1 MQNAHTT
8 SSSQQQDEEF
18 HLVVS
23 KKGGGRRAFRG
34 GMNSNNN
41 KFRNNKKQGT
51 SEKSNEGARKE
62 SSSGKKTVATQMPSA
77 QVVVRSSDNNKQ
89 AATAIAGS
97 YSAAVISS
105 SPTLAHSSTTNV
117 ASSQKTSPTFY
128 ASHTTSN
135 RHSKP
140 QGDNRKKKDFN
151 KPSSAHSTQV
161 EEKREKVISSS
172 KRNEKNQQVVA
183 RRGGAKTT
191 AQFFII
197 RKPLNQE
204 MINYSQSN
212 SLKPIIPNEPED
224 EMGKSFYKCLKSFV
238 EDEKAHVFDFSN
250 TLNLAQ
256 RKRVHSLA
264 EEFNLDHFSR
274 GSNPFRYICVSKRN
288 LKMRDEFQYFGYI
301 GLFGHSIDELV
312 KKYNINPDMSDNQP
326 LLQKR
331 IKRDGPI
338 HHITLM
344 TRPEINTALKNL
356 ESSRELEHLFNEN
369 QKQILKQGS
378 EEEKIEILMHA
389 ISKVV
394 TNDYHAIGLGKV
406 SQEESA
412 HMNDVLALPS
422 SQSSNDQK
430 QKNDAYFVIIDWPSA
445 QRLRATL
452 GLEPY
457 HFHITVAYKYGD
469 IHGVV
474 KDRSTIVPKESVF
487 EISDEYIA
495 RKELEMASFLKYLN
509 VDPRYAHTFISLG
522 WYNLGC
528 LDVLTRD
535 KMDLNDI
542 GVLEEDQQKILSFL
556 KDFSN
561 NLKKYKTL
569 SGK

>member
-1 MQNAHTT
+1 MMTP
-8 SSSQQQDEEF
+8 SSQQDEEF
-18 HLVVS
+18 QLVVS
-23 KKGGGRRAFRG
+23 KKGGGRRTFRG
-34 GMNSNNN
+34 GMNNNN
-41 KFRNNKKQGT
+41 KSRSNKNKRQET
-51 SEKSNEGARKE
+51 SEPHATGRRKE
-62 SSSGKKTVATQMPSA
+62 DNLSQSSGKKTVALSSSSA
-77 QVVVRSSDNNKQ
+77 QVVVGSSSNKQ
-89 AATAIAGS
+89 ATTEIVGS

-105 SPTLAHSSTTNV
+105 SPTSQTNA
-117 ASSQKTSPTFY
+117 ASSPQKASPTFY
-128 ASHTTSN
+128 ASHPTTS
-135 RHSKP
+135 HHLKP
-140 QGDNRKKKDFN
+140 LGDKKKKKDFK
-151 KPSSAHSTQV
+151 KPSAHSTTQK
-161 EEKREKVISSS
+161 EEKPEKVFPS
-172 KRNEKNQQVVA
+172 KRNEKHQQVVA
-183 RRGGAKTT
+183 RRGGGKTT

-204 MINYSQSN
+204 MINYSQRN
-212 SLKPIIPNEPED
+212 NLKPIIPKEPED
-224 EMGKSFYKCLKSFV
+224 EMGKSFYKCLKEFV

-312 KKYNINPDMSDNQP
+312 KKYNINPDISENQP

-338 HHITLM
+338 HHITVM

-356 ESSRELEHLFNEN
+356 ESSRELEHLFNEK
-369 QKQILKQGS
+369 QKQLLKQGS
-378 EEEKIEILMHA
+378 EEEKIEILMHI

-394 TNDYHAIGLGKV
+394 TNDYQAIGLGKV
-406 SQEESA
+406 SQEETA
-412 HMNDVLALPS
+412 HSNDGLALPS
-422 SQSSNDQK
+422 SQSNSKDQK

-457 HFHITVAYKYGD
+457 HFHITVAYRNGD

-474 KDRSTIVPKESVF
+474 KDRSTMVPKESVF
-487 EISDEYIA
+487 EISDEYLA
-495 RKELEMASFLKYLN
+495 RKESEMASFLEYLN

-522 WYNLGC
+522 WYNLDS

-535 KMDLNDI
+535 KMDLNDV
-542 GVLEEDQQKILSFL
+542 GVLEDDQQKVLAFL

-561 NLKKYKTL
+561 NLKKYKSL
-569 SGK
+569 RGH